1 LKENRSEK
9 NDNSSRHSHEVNKMK
24 IKNCTLFIVV
34 LGLMIGCQPQKKGEG
49 KLGQVELEEVLSIG
63 SIDDDAIFMWSG
75 VAADDD
81 GNIYVTD
88 MMDYSLKKFDPSGR
102 LLKKAG
108 GKGEGP
114 GEFLAPL
121 ALSCS
126 LERIYVKDQYEPG
139 IMVFDKDLNFL
150 RKIPSRRYISGFKA
164 ISDECIAVTYLSVL
178 TKGSIYFIN
187 EAGQVLRKFNY
198 MTKDKNVMMGQ
209 VNMEI
214 DADNNVYLAYT
225 FQDRIEKYDGEG
237 NKIWT
242 RNLLDRKKV
251 EKKMV
256 RGLNLPAQIIYKT
269 IVQDSLGRLYVLG
282 GGLSK
287 NKGRDVYVLNQEGE
301 HLTTFTLAED
311 SHLIYFDSR
320 DNLYARANSG
330 ITLKKFKLHLKTI

>member
-1 LKENRSEK
+1 
-9 NDNSSRHSHEVNKMK
+9 MK
-24 IKNCTLFIVV
+24 IKNWTLFIVIM
-34 LGLMIGCQPQKKGEG
+34 GLMIGCQPQKKEED

-63 SIDDDAIFMWSG
+63 SLDDDAIFMWSG

-81 GNIYVTD
+81 GNIYLTD

-102 LLKKAG
+102 LLRKAG

-114 GEFLAPL
+114 GKFLAPL

-126 LERIYVKDQYEPG
+126 IERIYVKDQYEPG
-139 IMVFDKDLNFL
+139 LMVFDKDLNFL
-150 RKIPSRRYISGFKA
+150 RKIPSRQYISGFKA
-164 ISDECIAVTYLSVL
+164 ISDECVAVTYLSVL
-178 TKGSIYFIN
+178 MKGNIYFIN
-187 EAGQVLRKFNY
+187 EDGQVLRKFNY
-198 MTKDKNVMMGQ
+198 LNKNKNMMMGQ

-214 DADNNVYLAYT
+214 DADDNVYLAYT
-225 FQDRIEKYDGEG
+225 FQDRIEKFDAEG

-251 EKKMV
+251 EKKMI
-256 RGLNLPAQIIYKT
+256 RGLNLPVQVIYKT
-269 IVQDSLGRLYVLG
+269 IAQDSKGRLYVLG

-287 NKGRDVYVLNQEGE
+287 NRGRDVYVLNQEGE
-301 HLTTFTLAED
+301 HLTTFTLPED

-330 ITLKKFKLHLKTI
+330 VTLKKFKLHLKNI

>member
-1 LKENRSEK
+1 
-9 NDNSSRHSHEVNKMK
+9 MK
-24 IKNCTLFIVV
+24 IKNWTLFIVV
-34 LGLMIGCQPQKKGEG
+34 LGLMIGCQPQKKEED

-63 SIDDDAIFMWSG
+63 SLDDDAIFMWSG

-81 GNIYVTD
+81 GNIYLTD

-102 LLKKAG
+102 LLRKAG

-114 GEFLAPL
+114 GKFLAPL

-126 LERIYVKDQYEPG
+126 LERVYVKDQYEPG

-150 RKIPSRRYISGFKA
+150 RKIPSRQYISGFKA
-164 ISDECIAVTYLSVL
+164 ISDECVAVTYLSVL
-178 TKGSIYFIN
+178 MKGNIYFIN

-198 MTKDKNVMMGQ
+198 LNKNKNMMMGQ

-214 DADNNVYLAYT
+214 DADDNVYLAYT
-225 FQDRIEKYDGEG
+225 FQDRIEKFDAEG

-251 EKKMV
+251 EKKMI
-256 RGLNLPAQIIYKT
+256 RGLNLPVQVIYKT
-269 IVQDSLGRLYVLG
+269 IAQDSKGRLYVLG
-282 GGLSK
+282 GDLSK
-287 NKGRDVYVLNQEGE
+287 NRGRDVYVLNQEGE
-301 HLTTFTLAED
+301 HLMTFTLPED

-330 ITLKKFKLHLKTI
+330 VTLKKFKLHLKNI